1 MAVIRQYLLLLKLG
15 LSTLPQRR
23 ATALTVLIATAC
35 VVGVLLSMLSATAG
49 VVDAFRT
56 ATDPHIAVVLPNKDL
71 FDSSSDLPRDVIGT
85 ILNAPGFSH
94 GPDGRVLGDAEL
106 LFFTPP
112 AHRIASGGALRIRG
126 MGARGAAIRPGF
138 RITSGRMFQSGR
150 QELIV
155 GAGSQRAFGLNI
167 GDKVRLREGSWPIV
181 GVFAADGVNTNE
193 LIGDV
198 DTLAA
203 MMHRS
208 GYGSVQARLETPAKL
223 SEFRQWLVTNPA
235 LAVTAET
242 QQSYFDRIVAGQSE
256 YFTAMGVPDGRNPGG
271 RRAVRPR
278 EHLLRRRRRAGP
290 GSGDSARDRLWRFAG
305 RGILGIRSAAAVAA
319 RRAARNR
326 RCVAAIRR
334 PRIHDGPEHLP
345 AAHRAAPRCHWHRLG
360 TGDWRWPGVCCR
372 PSAPPACRSAR
383 RCARPSTAANF
394 RPCVVGYA

>member
-23 ATALTVLIATAC
+23 AAALTILIATAC

-71 FDSSSDLPRDVIGT
+71 FDSSNDLPRDVIGT
-85 ILNAPGFSH
+85 ILNAPGFAH
-94 GPDGRVLGDAEL
+94 GPDGKVLGDAEL

-112 AHRIASGGALRIRG
+112 AHRIASGGYLRIRG

-155 GAGSQRAFGLNI
+155 GAGTQRAFGLNI
-167 GDKVRLREGSWPIV
+167 GDNVRLREGAWPIV

-193 LIGDV
+193 LMGDV

-203 MMHRS
+203 VMHRS

-256 YFTAMGVPDGRNPGG
+256 YFTAMAYLTGAIL
-271 RRAVRPR
+271 AVGA
-278 EHLLRRRRRAGP
+278 LFGLVNI
-290 GSGDSARDRLWRFAG
+290 FY
-305 RGILGIRSAAAVAA
+305 GIVAA
-319 RRAARNR
+319 RVREVATLRAIGYGGLPVAVSVVFEALLLSLLGALLGIAVAWLLFGGREFMMDQNIYRLLITPRLIATGIGWALGLALAGSLLPAIRAARLQ
-326 RCVAAIRR
+326 VTQA
-334 PRIHDGPEHLP
+334 L
-345 AAHRAAPRCHWHRLG
+345 RA
-360 TGDWRWPGVCCR
+360 T
-372 PSAPPACRSAR
+372 
-383 RCARPSTAANF
+383 
-394 RPCVVGYA
+394 

>member
-23 ATALTVLIATAC
+23 STALTILIATAC
-35 VVGVLLSMLSATAG
+35 VVGVLVSMLSATAG

-56 ATDPHIAVVLPNKDL
+56 ATDPDIAVVLPNKDL
-71 FDSSSDLPRDVIGT
+71 FDSNNDLPRDVIAT

-94 GPDGRVLGDAEL
+94 GPDGKVLGDAEL

-112 AHRIASGGALRIRG
+112 AHRIASGGYLRIRG

-155 GAGSQRAFGLNI
+155 GAGTQRAFGLNL
-167 GDKVRLREGSWPIV
+167 GDNVRLREGTWPIV

-203 MMHRS
+203 VMHRS

-223 SEFRQWLVTNPA
+223 GEFRQWLVTNPA

-256 YFTAMGVPDGRNPGG
+256 YFTTMAYLTGAIL
-271 RRAVRPR
+271 AVGA
-278 EHLLRRRRRAGP
+278 LFGLVNI
-290 GSGDSARDRLWRFAG
+290 FY
-305 RGILGIRSAAAVAA
+305 GIVAA
-319 RRAARNR
+319 RVREVATLRAIGYGALPVAASVVFEALLLSLLGALLGTAVAWLLFGGREFMMDQNIYRLLITPRLIATGIGWALGLALAGSLLPAIRAARLQ
-326 RCVAAIRR
+326 VSQA
-334 PRIHDGPEHLP
+334 L
-345 AAHRAAPRCHWHRLG
+345 RA
-360 TGDWRWPGVCCR
+360 T
-372 PSAPPACRSAR
+372 
-383 RCARPSTAANF
+383 
-394 RPCVVGYA
+394 